1 MYQQSARLAPRR
13 RFALLAALLF
23 VAASLAGGRALW
35 FLAYAMLAAPLLTLV
50 HGLFGLLALK
60 GSIKAPAAGIAAGDT
75 LALSYELKNGSAL
88 SFPLIEFVEG
98 GGFTRGDKKSGFIS
112 LEPRSAKRWE
122 SPLRIER
129 RGKYRYGE
137 AQIVIRDIYGLFA
150 LRKRIRSPIAIT
162 VYPRIVPLERLQPQG
177 LRQLG
182 ELLVGDPFARD
193 LSELSSLR
201 AYQDGDPLHY
211 MHWRLSARG
220 GDPLIKQ
227 FARRGEVSMD
237 LVLDSEAEHYTAD
250 ADGRLAD
257 LGAETAISL
266 LDYLLARGA
275 RCRLFLSSGTRS
287 LAVSGQDASALPA
300 FMEALADFNPGD
312 KAGSSDLAL
321 RACRARSGR
330 KASIVLISPT
340 LSPAMALSL
349 IKLKLEGR
357 RAALVQ
363 LGRPERSGAYGDDI
377 KFMRVLKAEGITTI
391 ALDGRKELGHAL
403 GSLR

>member
-1 MYQQSARLAPRR
+1 MYHQSVRR
-13 RFALLAALLF
+13 ASRRHYVLLAVVLL

-35 FLAYAMLAAPLLTLV
+35 FLAYAMLAAPLYSLV
-50 HGLFGLLALK
+50 HGLLGLLALK
-60 GSIKAPAAGIAAGDT
+60 GSIKAPAAGIAAGDM
-75 LALSYELKNGSAL
+75 LSLSYELINNSAL

-98 GGFTRGDKKSGFIS
+98 GGFTRGDKKSVCIS
-112 LEPRSAKRWE
+112 LEPRSTVRWE
-122 SPLRIER
+122 SPLRVER

-150 LRKRIRSPIAIT
+150 LRRRIRSPITIT
-162 VYPRIVPLERLQPQG
+162 VYPRIIPLENLRPEG

-193 LSELSSLR
+193 LSELSSIR

-237 LVLDSEAEHYTAD
+237 IVLDSEAAHYEAD
-250 ADGRLAD
+250 TDGRLAD
-257 LGAETAISL
+257 LGAEAAISL
-266 LDYLLARGA
+266 LDFLLARSA
-275 RCRLFLSSGTRS
+275 RCRLFLTSGARAI
-287 LAVSGQDASALPA
+287 AVDGRDASGLPA

-312 KAGSSDLAL
+312 RTGAGDLAL
-321 RACRARSGR
+321 QASSTRSDS

-340 LSPAMALSL
+340 ISRDMALKL

-357 RAALVQ
+357 RAAFVRLC
-363 LGRPERSGAYGDDI
+363 GPERSAVYESDE
-377 KFMRVLKAEGITTI
+377 KFLRVLKAEGITTI
-391 ALDGRKELGHAL
+391 ALHGRKELGRAL
-403 GSLR
+403 GNLR